1 MRRVNYKV
9 QESVEKFANEYKR
22 QSKYNE
28 ELISDKNWEVL
39 SFLCSWFRKEN
50 ESIRLNGTGC
60 KEKPQGLHQREKTS
74 LILLC
79 LSFPR

>member
-28 ELISDKNWEVL
+28 ELISDKN
-39 SFLCSWFRKEN
+39 
-50 ESIRLNGTGC
+50 
-60 KEKPQGLHQREKTS
+60 
-74 LILLC
+74 
-79 LSFPR
+79 